1 MATKLTILGS
11 VSLFA
16 MTAYAVPAAAQD
28 QPGTTTA
35 GDTSDDTI
43 VVTGIRSS
51 LRSAQSLKENAI
63 AVTDS
68 IVAEDIG
75 KLPDNTV
82 ADALQRVTG
91 VQVARANGEA
101 ANVLIRGLPNVTS
114 YLNGR
119 EAFTGTGRGV
129 ALQDIPAEL
138 VAGVDVY
145 KTSTPDLVEGGVGG
159 RIDIRLRRPFDFDQG
174 WTIAGSARALYS
186 DKRDDWSWI
195 GSAVVA
201 GRFES

>member
-1 MATKLTILGS
+1 MRAARAAQLTHEGEGDQMATKLTILGS

-35 GDTSDDTI
+35 SDTSDDTI

-91 VQVARANGEA
+91 V
-101 ANVLIRGLPNVTS
+101 
-114 YLNGR
+114 
-119 EAFTGTGRGV
+119 
-129 ALQDIPAEL
+129 
-138 VAGVDVY
+138 
-145 KTSTPDLVEGGVGG
+145 
-159 RIDIRLRRPFDFDQG
+159 
-174 WTIAGSARALYS
+174 
-186 DKRDDWSWI
+186 
-195 GSAVVA
+195 
-201 GRFES
+201 